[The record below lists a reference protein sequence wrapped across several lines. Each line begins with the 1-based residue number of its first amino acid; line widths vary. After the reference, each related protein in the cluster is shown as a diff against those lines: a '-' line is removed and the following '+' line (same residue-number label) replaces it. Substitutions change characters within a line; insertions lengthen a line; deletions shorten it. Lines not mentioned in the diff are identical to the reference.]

1 MKTACFIPIKEN
13 SERIRGKNLR
23 VLNGKELYK
32 YIIEHAMESNV
43 FDDIFVDTNSQPIKD
58 FCESK
63 GVKVIERVEELSK
76 NTANGNDLL
85 NYHYQLFPDY
95 DYYFQLFATAPF
107 LQIKSIVDCYDK
119 LVNSN
124 QYDSCFTAFENH
136 GFFWLNGN
144 PVNYRPGILPRSQD
158 LVPLIEETTG
168 LYGIKKESLTKYRCR
183 IGEHPYVKIVNKF
196 EAVDINT
203 EEDFKLAEYIGI
215 NYWGNNKNYE

>member
-13 SERIRGKNLR
+13 SERIQGKNLKI
-23 VLNGKELYK
+23 LNGKELYK
-32 YIIEHAMESNV
+32 YIIEHAIESNV
-43 FDDIFVDTNSQPIKD
+43 FDDIFVDTNSKSIMD
-58 FCESK
+58 FCRSK
-63 GVKVIERVEELSK
+63 EVRIIERLEELSK

-85 NYHYQLFPDY
+85 NYHYTLYPDY
-95 DYYFQLFATAPF
+95 DCYFQLFATAPF
-107 LQIKSIVDCYDK
+107 LQVKSIVDCYDK

-144 PVNYRPGILPRSQD
+144 PVNYRPEILPRSQD
-158 LVPLIEETTG
+158 LVPLVEETTG
-168 LYGIKKESLTKYRCR
+168 LYGIKREALEKYHCR

-215 NYWGNNKNYE
+215 NYWGNNKNV

>member
-43 FDDIFVDTNSQPIKD
+43 FDDIFVDTNSQPIKY